1 MSKPTTKYPSAKN
14 PSAQPPSPQNK
25 SIASGF
31 TCPCLRNADN
41 GLRVLPQALLLQNNG
56 VHVRLVI
63 VGQEVQILHCIEDR
77 LARRMGIVAVVVA
90 RVTEL
95 HHLAHPL
102 SRGAHRLQPRAVL
115 CLDAVVDIPLQ
126 VLAQLLVGEWVSVF
140 SPQFVRTRW
149 FSRQRDSDY
158 NFVVWRF
165 HAPSFRFCSPIYAR
179 ISSVTTTKRDVFGIF
194 FIFPRISASNSCFV
208 FSSSGGSASKPHT
221 DGA

>member
-31 TCPCLRNADN
+31 TCPCLRNTDN

-77 LARRMGIVAVVVA
+77 LASRMGIVAVVVA

-95 HHLAHPL
+95 HHHAHPL

-115 CLDAVVDIPLQ
+115 CLNAVVDIPLQ
-126 VLAQLLVGEWVSVF
+126 ALAQLLVREWVSVF

-158 NFVVWRF
+158 DFVVRRF
-165 HAPSFRFCSPIYAR
+165 HGFSPVAFLPFSFLLCSELWL
-179 ISSVTTTKRDVFGIF
+179 
-194 FIFPRISASNSCFV
+194 
-208 FSSSGGSASKPHT
+208 
-221 DGA
+221 